1 MSLIIWPGH
10 GMKWK
15 MERNGN
21 FGMEDARMEWKSVFH
36 TNSILGFVH
45 GIFRKIYTDSDN

>member
-21 FGMEDARMEWKSVFH
+21 IGIKYGRCQNGMEVSLPYQFH
-36 TNSILGFVH
+36 TRFCSWHFQKN
-45 GIFRKIYTDSDN
+45 IYRS